1 MPPNQLTMLIKLKPG
16 KKLKFP
22 LAKRSELT
30 YIGEALMELRLIEML
45 KQGRRIP
52 KESIKD

>member
-1 MPPNQLTMLIKLKPG
+1 MLIKLKPG

-45 KQGRRIP
+45 KQGR
-52 KESIKD
+52 

>member
-1 MPPNQLTMLIKLKPG
+1 MLIKQKQG
-16 KKLKFP
+16 KKVKFP
-22 LAKRSELT
+22 LAKQKELT